1 MQSIS
6 WDWFGSGVNHNRL
19 NSGQWGTLW
28 PAAAPSCWRRQ
39 AWHELNAYPE
49 KCHMAKSDLPHTKL
63 HIRVIWLNWFTTN
76 DSVYRVF
83 QIPLLNR
90 LKFETFFLSAI
101 SIWTLPK
108 FTAIANEHSITCCLQ
123 ISTAPSGRPNM
134 WGLVQMIFENIDH
147 DLHWNNWALTS
158 CN

>member
-101 SIWTLPK
+101 SIWTLPQVHCYCEWAQHYLLPADQHCSQWK
-108 FTAIANEHSITCCLQ
+108 TQHVSVGSNYFWKHWPW
-123 ISTAPSGRPNM
+123 PS
-134 WGLVQMIFENIDH
+134 LK
-147 DLHWNNWALTS
+147 
-158 CN
+158 